1 MLGRLLRRMRGAGGP
16 TAPETAPDRADSRQ
30 DFVDR
35 FRAAVQEVSERDILT
50 QLSAGYGVK
59 SAVGA
64 FQDRFGD
71 LDGFLAA
78 SVADRRAYLDE
89 LAEEKRQMTEN
100 GQVEAVGH
108 GLFKTALTPMAAETP
123 DRTLF
128 RECMEILA
136 LLSPK
141 ATELIP
147 RSASKS
153 DATSS

>member
-1 MLGRLLRRMRGAGGP
+1 MMARLLNRLRGD
-16 TAPETAPDRADSRQ
+16 TAPPAEAPPADAPEAVEDSRR

-35 FRAAVQEVSERDILT
+35 FRAAVQEVAESDILT

-64 FQDRFGD
+64 FQDRYAS
-71 LDGFLAA
+71 LDGFLAQPF
-78 SVADRRAYLDE
+78 DERRAYLAE
-89 LAEEKRQMTEN
+89 LAEDKREMTEN

-108 GLFKTALTPMAAETP
+108 GLFKTALTLLASETP
-123 DRTLF
+123 DRALF
-128 RECMEILA
+128 RECLEILA

-147 RSASKS
+147 R
-153 DATSS
+153 DAGA

>member
-1 MLGRLLRRMRGAGGP
+1 MLTRLLNRLRGDGKTTP
-16 TAPETAPDRADSRQ
+16 APDPAADSRR

-35 FRAAVQEVSERDILT
+35 FRAAVQEVAESDILT

-59 SAVGA
+59 SAVAA
-64 FQDRFGD
+64 FQERYAG
-71 LDGFLAA
+71 LDGFLAQPLEE
-78 SVADRRAYLDE
+78 RRGYLDE

-108 GLFKTALTPMAAETP
+108 GLFKTALTLLATERP
-123 DRTLF
+123 DRATF
-128 RECMEILA
+128 RECLEILA

-147 RSASKS
+147 R
-153 DATSS
+153 DG